1 MSCSTQP
8 RAQPPA
14 AMPPLVSVDWL
25 GGELGAADLRIYD
38 ASWYLPAEGRDAR
51 ALYREGHIPGAL
63 FFDIDAIADTDSTL
77 PHMVPA
83 TSRFERLVGALG
95 IGNDTRVVFYDQKGV
110 YSAPRAWWLMQLFG
124 HTRCAVL
131 NGGLPAWRRAG
142 AVVVAGESPAV
153 SAASFCAQ
161 LNVRL
166 LRGLGD
172 MLANLATREELVLDA
187 RSSERF
193 HARAPEPRTGVRGGH
208 IPASRSLPFTE
219 LLTDEQ
225 TLKPPEQLRE
235 RFARSGVQAGSR
247 VVTSCGSGLSAA
259 VLNLALQVAGYA
271 PAALYDGSWSEWG
284 ARSDTPVER

>member
-1 MSCSTQP
+1 MSPQGS
-8 RAQPPA
+8 
-14 AMPPLVSVDWL
+14 MPPLVTAAWL
-25 GGELGAADLRIYD
+25 SAELGSADLRIYD
-38 ASWYLPAEGRDAR
+38 ASWYLPAERRDGRE
-51 ALYREGHIPGAL
+51 LYREAHIPGAQ
-63 FFDIDAIADTDSTL
+63 FFDIDAIADMDSTL
-77 PHMVPA
+77 PHMVPGTA
-83 TSRFERLVGALG
+83 RFERQVGELG

-142 AVVVAGESPAV
+142 GACVAGESAPVTRAIFR
-153 SAASFCAQ
+153 AT
-161 LNVRL
+161 LNARL

-172 MLANLATREELVLDA
+172 MLANLQTRDELVLDA

-193 HARAPEPRTGVRGGH
+193 DARVPEPRPGLRGGH
-208 IPASRSLPFTE
+208 IPGSHNLPFTE

-225 TLKPPEQLRE
+225 TLRPPAQLRE
-235 RFARSGVQAGSR
+235 RLARSGVQAHSR

-259 VLNLALQVAGYA
+259 VLNLALQVAGFA

-284 ARSDTPVER
+284 ARGDTPVER

>member
-1 MSCSTQP
+1 MGSS
-8 RAQPPA
+8 AQQRSMPPGS
-14 AMPPLVSVDWL
+14 MPPLVTTEWL
-25 GGELGAADLRIYD
+25 RGELGATDLRIYD
-38 ASWYLPAEGRDAR
+38 ASWYLPTEGRDAR
-51 ALYREGHIPGAL
+51 ALYREMHIPGAQL
-63 FFDIDAIADTDSTL
+63 FDIDAIADTDSTL
-77 PHMVPA
+77 PHMVPGTA
-83 TSRFERLVGALG
+83 RFERLAGALG

-131 NGGLPAWRRAG
+131 DGGLPAWRRAG
-142 AVVVAGESPAV
+142 GAWVAGESLPA
-153 SAASFCAQ
+153 SPATFRAQ

-172 MLANLATREELVLDA
+172 MLANLQTHEELVLDA

-193 HARAPEPRTGVRGGH
+193 EARVPEPRAGLRGGH
-208 IPASRSLPFTE
+208 IPDSRNLPFTE
-219 LLTDEQ
+219 LLTDAQ
-225 TLKPPEQLRE
+225 TLKSPEQLRE
-235 RFARSGVQAGSR
+235 RFARSGVQARSR

-259 VLNLALQVAGYA
+259 VLNLGLQVAGFA